1 MKLSKICLC
10 LFLICLL
17 AGCSRQSADD
27 TVPENNLPDTDVE
40 SVEEIPRDETETG
53 DLSNGITIKDETF
66 VWVLDREVDFNRQ
79 KMERIQQVA
88 TEEYGYLIPVVC
100 SGVFDIY
107 AVTDYNK
114 QNAKDGRQKGTWKC

>member
-17 AGCSRQSADD
+17 AGCSRQNADD

-40 SVEEIPRDETETG
+40 SVEEIPQDETETG

-107 AVTDYNK
+107 AVTDRK
-114 QNAKDGRQKGTWKC
+114 SVV